1 MKIIISHIILGVIFS
16 FASVVAVA
24 EEWKK
29 CTVGN
34 SLASQRDAAI
44 AFGKIDKTLSF
55 FKKTNFA
62 SISIFLDGKPWQTID
77 LVPTGRG
84 LYSDGK
90 PYLGYASRNNS
101 VIVQDFEG
109 DDIMIVGLKGDVDF
123 TMFAKCR

>member
-1 MKIIISHIILGVIFS
+1 MKFFISQIILCAAAT
-16 FASVVAVA
+16 FATAVSAA
-24 EEWKK
+24 EQWKR
-29 CTVGN
+29 CSVGN
-34 SLASQRDAAI
+34 SLASDREAAI
-44 AFGKIDKTLSF
+44 TFGKIDKTLSF
-55 FKKTNFA
+55 FKKKDFA

-77 LVPTGRG
+77 LLPTGRG